1 MEFAGPTLQLP
12 RAAESGG
19 KSTSDG
25 TMSLQHMHAGTS
37 RAGGE
42 SWLPAA
48 LVVVAVLFNAVL
60 AIVNGNVRPLS
71 QGMIIA
77 VEVAIA
83 LAAHAIALAN
93 YRREMTPWYL
103 FIIAIG
109 LFAIVRMVT
118 LGAFE
123 VKYFRDLFL
132 IPTFVV
138 LGMVSSRRQMIR
150 AMLVVTAVVV
160 AGILLEAADVDLFS
174 RVFEVKSYYVNTRG
188 LVFEEFTTTGS
199 DLFISATRPEARFFP
214 FFDLHRLSSVFLE
227 PVSLGNFALILMA
240 FTLAFW
246 RHLSA
251 GARAFIAVSILLTL
265 FACDGRLSAVASLVI
280 LLATAFVRVLPVN
293 IALLYLPLIVLGAI
307 GATIVLDLE
316 GGPDDFP
323 GRIAHTV
330 DLLGQL
336 GLADWLGASNR
347 LLEPAED
354 SGLVYIVI
362 THSILGLL
370 LFWVLNVLA
379 LEERTLEQKTY
390 KNALFLYLALTMMV
404 SYSFTSIKT
413 AAPLWF
419 IYGTLLAVPVAVAGA
434 PSRPRRRASMVLGS
448 PSAGGSGAR
457 PIGAE

>member
-1 MEFAGPTLQLP
+1 MP
-12 RAAESGG
+12 R
-19 KSTSDG
+19 
-25 TMSLQHMHAGTS
+25 QHQHAGV
-37 RAGGE
+37 AAVGGG

-48 LVVVAVLFNAVL
+48 LVVAAVLFNAAL

-71 QGMIIA
+71 QGIIIA

-83 LAAHAIALAN
+83 LAAHAVALAN

-103 FIIAIG
+103 LIIAIG
-109 LFAIVRMVT
+109 LFAVVRMIT

-138 LGMVSSRRQMIR
+138 LGMVSSRHHMIR
-150 AMLVVTAVVV
+150 AMLVITAVVV
-160 AGILLEAADVDLFS
+160 AGILLEAIDVDTFS

-188 LVFEEFTTTGS
+188 LVFEEFTNASS

-227 PVSLGNFALILMA
+227 PVSLGNFALVLMA
-240 FTLAFW
+240 FALAFR
-246 RHLSA
+246 RHLP
-251 GARAFIAVSILLTL
+251 GRARAFVALSIVLIL
-265 FACDGRLSAVASLVI
+265 FACDGRLSAVASLII
-280 LLATAFVRVLPVN
+280 LIAAALVRYLPGN
-293 IALLYLPLIVLGAI
+293 IALIYLPLIVMGAV
-307 GATIVLDLE
+307 GATVVLDLE

-336 GLADWLGASNR
+336 GLADWLGVSNR

-354 SGLVYIVI
+354 SGLVYLII
-362 THSILGLL
+362 THSFLGVL

-419 IYGTLLAVPVAVAGA
+419 IYGTLLAVPAAFA
-434 PSRPRRRASMVLGS
+434 PEPTPSRRRRPTLRPSPPASEL
-448 PSAGGSGAR
+448 GAR
-457 PIGAE
+457 PIAAE

>member
-1 MEFAGPTLQLP
+1 MPEQHVAAG
-12 RAAESGG
+12 SGR
-19 KSTSDG
+19 
-25 TMSLQHMHAGTS
+25 LEH
-37 RAGGE
+37 E

-48 LVVVAVLFNAVL
+48 LVVAAVLFNAVL

-71 QGMIIA
+71 QGIIIA

-109 LFAIVRMVT
+109 LFAVVRMIT
-118 LGAFE
+118 LGALE

-138 LGMVSSRRQMIR
+138 LGMVSSRRHMIR
-150 AMLVVTAVVV
+150 AMLAITAVVV
-160 AGILLEAADVDLFS
+160 AGILLEAIDVDAFS
-174 RVFEVKSYYVNTRG
+174 RLFEVKSYYVNTRG
-188 LVFEEFTTTGS
+188 LVFEEFTNAGS

-240 FTLAFW
+240 FALAFW
-246 RHLSA
+246 RYLSA
-251 GARAFIAVSILLTL
+251 WVNAFVALSIALIL

-280 LLATAFVRVLPVN
+280 LLSAVFVRFLPGN
-293 IALLYLPLIVLGAI
+293 IALLYLPLVVLGAV
-307 GATIVLDLE
+307 GATVVLDLE

-336 GLADWLGASNR
+336 GLAEWLGASNR

-354 SGLVYIVI
+354 SGLVYLII
-362 THSILGLL
+362 THSVLGVA

-379 LEERTLEQKTY
+379 LGERTLEQKTY
-390 KNALFLYLALTMMV
+390 KNGLFLYLALTMMV

-419 IYGTLLAVPVAVAGA
+419 IYGTLLAVPVGAVRNPAG
-434 PSRPRRRASMVLGS
+434 PRCRRATLRR
-448 PSAGGSGAR
+448 PHAAPHAAR
-457 PIGAE
+457 PEAAHATAAE